1 MARNVHGDLL
11 MGSGRSGLYLR
22 SRREPI
28 QNQSGGTKRRDTA
41 NWANSGR
48 FGLIVQLQAKIRN
61 RHRRERSDANVQRL
75 LPVTVATQGTLS

>member
-48 FGLIVQLQAKIRN
+48 FGLIVQLR
-61 RHRRERSDANVQRL
+61 QRL
-75 LPVTVATQGTLS
+75 GIGIVGSAQMQMRKDCCL